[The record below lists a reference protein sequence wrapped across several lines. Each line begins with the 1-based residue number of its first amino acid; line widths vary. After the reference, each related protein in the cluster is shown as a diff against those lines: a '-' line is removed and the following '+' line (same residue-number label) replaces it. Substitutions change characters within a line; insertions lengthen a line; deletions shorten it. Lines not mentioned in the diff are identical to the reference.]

1 MGLIDC
7 LYSNV
12 LFTAVSTEILM
23 DDETFR
29 STRFQCVYQYLRRY
43 YSAKSLSRFI
53 FVPHTVEGDAQNA
66 LNLLL
71 L

>member
-1 MGLIDC
+1 
-7 LYSNV
+7 
-12 LFTAVSTEILM
+12 M

-29 STRFQCVYQYLRRY
+29 STRFQRVYQYLRRY
-43 YSAKSLSRFI
+43 YSAKSLSRFV